1 MLPAGKRPA
10 QRPFLRRQTPFILG
24 LTGSIGMGKSTVSA
38 MFRQLGVPVFDADAE
53 VHKLQ
58 GPKGALVP
66 SIEARFPGST
76 GPNGVNRQIL
86 GPMVLGKP
94 DELKAL
100 ERLIHPAVG
109 RAQKQFLMRHRS
121 RPFVILD
128 IPLLFEKGGWR
139 RVGAIAVVSAP
150 IWMQGKRV
158 MRRPNMTARKLK
170 EIRNLQV
177 DDHVKRALADFV
189 IDTGRPKS
197 ITLRQIRR
205 ITTCLRSQSG
215 PDYPLYERDY
225 FRYGNNGL

>member
-1 MLPAGKRPA
+1 MKAGKRPA
-10 QRPFLRRQTPFILG
+10 HRPFLRSQRPFILG
-24 LTGSIGMGKSTVSA
+24 LTGSIGMGKSTVAA
-38 MFRQLGVPVFDADAE
+38 MFRRLGVPVFDADAE

-58 GPKGALVP
+58 GPGGALVAA
-66 SIEARFPGST
+66 IEARFPGTT
-76 GPNGVNRQIL
+76 GPEGVNRPEL
-86 GPMVLGKP
+86 GPLVLGKP

-109 RAQKQFLMRHRS
+109 RAQKQFLLRHRA

-150 IWMQGKRV
+150 VWMQTKRV
-158 MRRPNMTARKLK
+158 LRRPHMTRRKLT

-177 DDHVKRALADFV
+177 DDHIKRRLADFI

-197 ITLRQIRR
+197 TTLRQIRR
-205 ITTCLRSQSG
+205 ITTCLQS
-215 PDYPLYERDY
+215 
-225 FRYGNNGL
+225 